1 MRCSRG
7 VSDIGVR
14 IPRINFWITKKNFW
28 ITKKNFWKNFAIKAK
43 KTKFAFLFVNFVNIR
58 EKYKKVR

>member
-14 IPRINFWITKKNFW
+14 IPRINFW